1 MPKKRPEGLLVSVFV
16 VIGVAAFVI
25 LFFGLRGKIVGTRT
39 RINVLFQD
47 VSGLRIGD
55 PVYVRGV
62 EMGNVR
68 RIELHGNRVLVVLGT
83 DPGLTIP
90 KDSRLLLKVGS
101 YFAGEKYV
109 KIELGSGDAATF
121 LDTLVGIDESLS
133 FEVML
138 ADLGRNLGNINFDS
152 LGTQLGREGKA
163 LIAGIQKDLKGSFSP
178 LFASFDRVAGLTDRV
193 DSLFS
198 LLSERDGTVSKL
210 VNSDELYVEIIATN
224 RELRALIKD
233 IKANPKR
240 YFTVKVF

>member
-1 MPKKRPEGLLVSVFV
+1 MPKKKREGLLVSLFV
-16 VIGVAAFVI
+16 VIGVVAFVI
-25 LFFGLRGKIVGTRT
+25 LFFGLRGKIVGTQN
-39 RINVLFQD
+39 RINVLFKD

-62 EMGNVR
+62 EIGSVR
-68 RIELHGNRVLVVLGT
+68 RIVLHGSQVLVVLGT
-83 DPGLTIP
+83 DPDLPVP

-138 ADLGRNLGNINFDS
+138 ADLGRKLGSLNFDS

-163 LIAGIQKDLKGSFSP
+163 LIAGIQKDLKGSFTP
-178 LFASFDRVAGLTDRV
+178 LFSSFDRVAGITDRV

-198 LLSERDGTVSKL
+198 LLGERDGTVSKL
-210 VNSDELYVEIIATN
+210 VNSDELYQEIISTN
-224 RELRALIKD
+224 RELRTLIKD
-233 IKANPKR
+233 IKDNPKR
-240 YFTVKVF
+240 YFTIKVF